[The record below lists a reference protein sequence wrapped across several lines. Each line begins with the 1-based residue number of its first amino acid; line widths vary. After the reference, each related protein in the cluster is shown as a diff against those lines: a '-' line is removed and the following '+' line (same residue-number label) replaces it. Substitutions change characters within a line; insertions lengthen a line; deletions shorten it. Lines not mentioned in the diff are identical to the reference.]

1 MSEIIVKMNDDHIK
15 IKGGQYVQD
24 IVRCK
29 ACKWLDKGEN
39 ESCSWSM
46 CTRHFGQYINVSD
59 DDFCSYGE
67 VSNE

>member
-15 IKGGQYVQD
+15 LKGGEYVQD

-29 ACKWLDKGEN
+29 ECKYWLTTDADTKCCVREYAT
-39 ESCSWSM
+39 ESWKA
-46 CTRHFGQYINVSD
+46 

-67 VSNE
+67 REGD